1 MMIHR
6 LTSFRDDTEICFG
19 RILHDIEKQI
29 WYEHVFSVLYIMK
42 I

>member
-1 MMIHR
+1 MIHR

-29 WYEHVFSVLYIMK
+29 
-42 I
+42 